1 MLPLITPADRKAISH
16 LPRSIE
22 EHVDIAD
29 LTWSDRERVLRL
41 LFAKINN
48 SEPMQHMPPHLL
60 DMQDDGGGAPMP
72 ADYFDIGPSAQE
84 GDATFLTTEGPP
96 PGGGPGG
103 GPFRGA
109 GARATAAPL
118 S

>member
-41 LFAKINN
+41 LFSKINN

-60 DMQDDGGGAPMP
+60 DLQDDGGAPAMP

-84 GDATFLTTEGPP
+84 GDATFLTTDGPP
-96 PGGGPGG
+96 PGSGHGAS
-103 GPFRGA
+103 FRGA